1 MNDFAACAK
10 IGSGSTAEVYSCIH
24 KKLQR
29 FVAVKVMTDDADEE
43 YFEQEAK
50 NHESLDHPFLCQY
63 YGRTMIRNRKA
74 IVTELVQGV
83 TLLELVN
90 REHGLSLHRAAVIFA
105 QIAVALEY
113 MHNEKRMAH
122 RDVKLENVMVDNFD
136 RVKLLDFGFTSSTAE
151 GMFETICGSAPYAA
165 PEIFNGETYSYAIDV
180 WSLGVCLYG
189 MVMGSLPFQGGNVR
203 ALSESVMHGEIR
215 FPDTV
220 TPEFVDLVKQMLNR
234 SPSERITMENVL
246 KHPFITLSTRP
257 DLKERIAQ
265 NPAVNMRITSVNDI
279 DREIVEKL
287 LLDGYKEEDIYESL
301 LNPAHSDSEILLAYR
316 ILKSDKVK
324 EIMSTTVM
332 PNFRFAGRHTIT
344 MRSQN
349 LPTLKPL
356 TVKPDVRRSRMKV
369 MSVGPPEEAVH
380 SNSPLPENPLTKHPS
395 NLGTRVFVNRKK
407 YNTPPRLIAPS
418 ILASKPAFV

>member
-1 MNDFAACAK
+1 MNEFAACAK
-10 IGSGSTAEVYSCIH
+10 IGSGSTANVYSCIH

-29 FVAVKVMTDDADEE
+29 FVAVKVMTDEADDE
-43 YFEQEAK
+43 YFEQEAR

-63 YGRTMIRNRKA
+63 YGRTSIRDKKA

-113 MHNEKRMAH
+113 MHNEMKMAH

-136 RVKLLDFGFTSSTAE
+136 RVKLLDFGFTSTSDS
-151 GMFETICGSAPYAA
+151 MFETICGSAPYAA
-165 PEIFNGETYSYAIDV
+165 PELFIGDPYTFAVDV
-180 WSLGVCLYG
+180 WSLGVCLYS
-189 MVMGSLPFQGGNVR
+189 MVMGSLPFQGSS
-203 ALSESVMHGEIR
+203 AQMLSQNVMHGEIR

-234 SPSERITMENVL
+234 NVTERITMENVL
-246 KHPFITLSTRP
+246 KHPFITLSARP
-257 DLKERIAQ
+257 DLKDRIAQ
-265 NPAVNMRITSVNDI
+265 NPGLKMRITGINDV

-287 LLDGYKEEDIYESL
+287 LLDGYSEHDIYDSL
-301 LNPAHSDSEILLAYR
+301 LNPALSDSEILLAYR

-324 EIMSTTVM
+324 EIMSTIVM
-332 PNFRFAGRHTIT
+332 PSFRSSGKYTIT
-344 MRSQN
+344 MKSQN

-356 TVKPDVRRSRMKV
+356 AVKPDLRRQRVKV

-395 NLGTRVFVNRKK
+395 NLGTRVFMNRRK